1 MFGFEIGPIW
11 SFIVD
16 ATRTRRKP
24 LSKLRPLGILRV
36 CLALAFMLASL
47 LPILSGDAAAATT
60 QNDGLIDDST
70 YVSMA
75 SGETITWSG
84 DWGYDKESST
94 AKADGEVIALSSDTG
109 AALFSYLPLGI
120 NKNSA
125 RDRILGSFAQS
136 ADAFVQVDRGSY
148 DNVSYSLDRANLSGN
163 ELGIFTLFIERKDN
177 VFVSLFMSP
186 ISLFQQGLATAQSD
200 IQVEGSGVFAGIQPA
215 GLQDALNANGGSSN
229 TTTTTTKAETP
240 TETTEKTPK
249 PRKTATEVA
258 TEEATP
264 TEEVV
269 MEVTPKSK
277 KITTRDTATPTE
289 KTSTT
294 KKTDYADLG
303 VIADGEYQSPQ
314 FGASV
319 TWDKA
324 WVIDDAADNP
334 VLSDTKEGTDE
345 IVFARAKQSG
355 PETFGLVSVRMFGAG
370 DSDTP
375 DSIVKYW
382 TSDKYLTSGA
392 GKGATVLLS
401 GSTKQEGGVVLLS
414 TLDDGTEVIQYLSVF
429 FLDRG
434 KTAVVVEFYAA
445 PDSVELAL
453 ADAQNGI
460 TVEGDP
466 ILTLFDPT
474 RILDAYNK

>member
-1 MFGFEIGPIW
+1 MN
-11 SFIVD
+11 
-16 ATRTRRKP
+16 
-24 LSKLRPLGILRV
+24 KLRPIGMLRV
-36 CLALAFMLASL
+36 CLALMFMLASL
-47 LPILSGDAAAATT
+47 LPILSQDAAAA

-84 DWGYDKESST
+84 NWAYDEQSST

-109 AALFSYLPLGI
+109 AVLFSYFPVGI
-120 NKNSA
+120 DKNSA
-125 RDRILGSFAQS
+125 RDEILGSFAQS
-136 ADAFVQVDRGSY
+136 ADNFVQVDRGSY
-148 DNVSYSLDRANLSGN
+148 DNVSYSLDRASLSGN

-186 ISLFQQGLATAQSD
+186 VSVFQQGLASAQSD
-200 IQVEGSGVFAGIQPA
+200 IKVEGTGVFAGIQPA
-215 GLQDALNANGGSSN
+215 GLQDALNANGGSSSS
-229 TTTTTTKAETP
+229 TTTKSTTTKVETP

-264 TEEVV
+264 TEEVATDV
-269 MEVTPKSK
+269 IPKSK
-277 KITTRDTATPTE
+277 KTTTRETATPTE
-289 KTSTT
+289 KTST
-294 KKTDYADLG
+294 KKTATTKTTDYTDLG

-319 TWDKA
+319 TWDKS
-324 WVIDDAADNP
+324 WVIDDSADNP
-334 VLSDTKEGTDE
+334 VLSDTKEGTDQ

-355 PETFGLVSVRMFGAG
+355 PETFGSVSVRMFDASTG
-370 DSDTP
+370 DTP
-375 DSIVKYW
+375 ASIVEYW
-382 TSDKYLTSGA
+382 TSEKYLSGGA
-392 GKGATVLLS
+392 GAGSTVLLS
-401 GSTKQEGGVVLLS
+401 DSTKQEGGVVLLS
-414 TLDDGTEVIQYLSVF
+414 TLDNGTEVIQYLSVF

-434 KTAVVVEFYAA
+434 KTAVVVEFYAT

-474 RILDAYNK
+474 QILDAYNK